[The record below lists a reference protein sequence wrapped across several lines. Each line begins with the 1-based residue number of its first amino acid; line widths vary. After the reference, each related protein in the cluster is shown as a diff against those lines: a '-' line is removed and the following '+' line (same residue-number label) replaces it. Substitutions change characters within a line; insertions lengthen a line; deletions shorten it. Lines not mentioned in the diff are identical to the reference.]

1 MSDPVAP
8 WAPEPVPAEPPPPP
22 AVAPSRARS
31 RRGLTVAL
39 VLSLIA
45 VAGLAVPLTMLA
57 LARSS
62 WEAQNAQLRE
72 RVETLTD
79 EASVL
84 NARVAELEEASAQL
98 ATLKEEYSAA
108 VNQGA
113 QGTESVVELE
123 SIVDGYQECVTA
135 QTEHFEVLRHADR
148 YVASSIVE
156 SEASILDF
164 CTEVSAAYVEFRA
177 RND

>member
-1 MSDPVAP
+1 MSDPLAP
-8 WAPEPVPAEPPPPP
+8 WAPEPVPANPPPRPP
-22 AVAPSRARS
+22 ATPVRERS

-39 VLSLIA
+39 VLSLVA
-45 VAGLAVPLTMLA
+45 VVGLAVPLTMLA

-84 NARVAELEEASAQL
+84 NARVAELEEASSQL

-135 QTEHFEVLRHADR
+135 QTEHFEVLRNAER

-156 SEASILDF
+156 SEASIVDF